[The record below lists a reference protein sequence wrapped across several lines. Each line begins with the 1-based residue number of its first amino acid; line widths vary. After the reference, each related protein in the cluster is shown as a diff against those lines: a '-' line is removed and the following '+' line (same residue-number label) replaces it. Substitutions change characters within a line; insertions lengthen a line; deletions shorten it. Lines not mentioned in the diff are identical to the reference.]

1 MKKIIVFLCVIWIGF
16 IFYNSSQVGIES
28 SNTTDSFISNVKSVM
43 KGEEIDSISYGV
55 DKDSVKLSL
64 KSILQT
70 LKDNTTDW
78 KNKTRS
84 DKIYY
89 IFRKCAHG
97 FEFFILAFIVSL
109 IFVKTNVTRREAII
123 YTLFT
128 VLLCAVF
135 DEYFQMYIQG
145 RSSSVG
151 DVLIDFTG
159 GIISVTIFNI
169 IRNFVERLSLLI
181 KISRNKKKTI
191 KKAKLN
197 KV

>member
-1 MKKIIVFLCVIWIGF
+1 
-16 IFYNSSQVGIES
+16 
-28 SNTTDSFISNVKSVM
+28 M

-169 IRNFVERLSLLI
+169 IRNFVESLSLLI
-181 KISRNKKKTI
+181 KRSRNKKKTI

>member
-89 IFRKCAHG
+89 IFR
-97 FEFFILAFIVSL
+97 
-109 IFVKTNVTRREAII
+109 
-123 YTLFT
+123 
-128 VLLCAVF
+128 
-135 DEYFQMYIQG
+135 M
-145 RSSSVG
+145 
-151 DVLIDFTG
+151 
-159 GIISVTIFNI
+159 
-169 IRNFVERLSLLI
+169 
-181 KISRNKKKTI
+181 
-191 KKAKLN
+191 
-197 KV
+197 